1 MVEQIVAEGVE
12 RRKSLRLDME
22 HHLVTIWGPNQ
33 SSMKQVVCVDVC
45 NGGVSLNVD
54 TPITVDT
61 VIDVMLTPADTE
73 SPKRKAKVL
82 RCIKQD
88 TGWYLI
94 GLHFI
99 K

>member
-1 MVEQIVAEGVE
+1 M
-12 RRKSLRLDME
+12 
-22 HHLVTIWGPNQ
+22 
-33 SSMKQVVCVDVC
+33 
-45 NGGVSLNVD
+45 SLNVD
-54 TPITVDT
+54 TPIMVDT